1 MGPRAAVAVLA
12 LVALLGLG
20 ITTAAY
26 ALAHSPIDAPVT
38 TVVRHDDFAFV
49 LDGVIVRHG
58 PEPLDT
64 KIVEIPL
71 RIENRAKIVSYH
83 WVPTTAYLVDA
94 GGHRY
99 ESDQLKSTHAT
110 TIPAGQSARVK
121 VVYSIPYYSPGLRL
135 AFWDGVMMGDVF
147 DGLRYARLRLK
158 LFD

>member
-1 MGPRAAVAVLA
+1 MGLRAAIAVLA

-20 ITTAAY
+20 IATATY
-26 ALAHSPIDAPVT
+26 ALVHSPIDAPDSP
-38 TVVRHDDFAFV
+38 VVHHDDFAFI
-49 LDGVIVRHG
+49 LDGPIVTHG
-58 PEPLDT
+58 PEPFDT

-71 RIENRAKIVSYH
+71 RIENHAKIVSYH

-94 GGHRY
+94 DGRRY
-99 ESDQLKSTHAT
+99 ESDQLKSTPAT

-147 DGLRYARLRLK
+147 DGLRYARLRLR

>member
-1 MGPRAAVAVLA
+1 MGLRAAVAVLA
-12 LVALLGLG
+12 LAGLGLG

-26 ALAHSPIDAPVT
+26 TLAHSPIDVPAT

-64 KIVEIPL
+64 RVVEIPL
-71 RIENRAKIVSYH
+71 RIENHAKIVSYH
-83 WVPTTAYLVDA
+83 WTPTTAYLVDA
-94 GGHRY
+94 DGHRY
-99 ESDQLKSTHAT
+99 ESDQVKSTAAT
-110 TIPAGQSARVK
+110 TISAGQSTHVK
-121 VVYSIPYYSPGLRL
+121 VVYNVAYYSPDLRL

-147 DGLRYARLRLK
+147 DGLRYARLRLR